1 MRGTDLNPI
10 LILREP
16 LGERTLGPEDFPLSL
31 GGEGATVVLPSAS
44 AVLAWLGL
52 HEGQLFVQPEGDASV
67 LHNGSAIAGSAW
79 LRGGD
84 VLDVGGGR
92 LKLRIEDGRHVL
104 ELVEGGLGN
113 ATAPPSSEAIA
124 TIGAP
129 STGEEEHIEP
139 VVFRR
144 PAAGSASGGF
154 TLPWRKI
161 AVAAGLALL
170 AAIATVI
177 FTAVPVQVEIEP
189 QPDRVAFEGRWA
201 GLRFGTSHLLRPGEY
216 MLLAER
222 EGYAPLRVPVTV
234 GTARDQR
241 LSYRLSPLPGR
252 LEVVLPVPGKVT
264 IDGRPV
270 GPAPGP
276 FELAAGSH
284 TVTVDTERY
293 LDATQEVPV
302 EGLGKLQKLRP
313 ELVPAWAD
321 VSIASEPASAEVLVG
336 GELRGRTPL
345 KMELMAGSHHVELR
359 LAGFKSW
366 VTDVQVQANQPLDL
380 GPVKLGLP
388 DGRLAVHSLPS
399 GANVTVGGAYRGR
412 TPLEID
418 VRPDLAQA
426 IGVQR
431 EGYEPARREVSV
443 APGKR
448 VVAEFTL
455 TPILGEVTVR
465 ATPADAQV
473 YVDGAARGT
482 VGQTLQL
489 PAAAHV
495 LEVRKQGYVTHRV
508 TVTPRPGLPQNL
520 EVTLREAVAGR
531 SQEQPAVATAAS
543 ASAGAAAA
551 SSGASAPADLSPVVR
566 TKAGQEL
573 KLVPAGEFTMGSPRR
588 EAGRRANESQ
598 RAVKLE
604 RRFYLALR
612 EVTNAEFKQFRPTH
626 RSGFVMQ
633 QTLDLDRQPVANVT
647 WQDAAAYCNWLSAQ
661 DGLPA
666 AYSEQ
671 GGRLAPVV
679 PANTGYRLPTEA
691 EWEYAAR
698 SGGGGLRKYPWGDAL
713 PVPPGAGNFADLKAQ
728 PLVPQVLTGYDD
740 GYAAS
745 APVGS
750 FAASPLGFYDL
761 GGNVAEWTNDLY
773 TVQPAS
779 DTVSVDPLA
788 AGAGA
793 VHVIR
798 GSSWMNSGV
807 TELRLA
813 YRDYGDGRRN
823 DLGFRIARYAQ

>member
-1 MRGTDLNPI
+1 
-10 LILREP
+10 
-16 LGERTLGPEDFPLSL
+16 
-31 GGEGATVVLPSAS
+31 VLPA
-44 AVLAWLGL
+44 AGGVLAWLGL
-52 HEGQLFVQPEGDASV
+52 HEGQLFVQPEGNAEV

-79 LRGGD
+79 LRSGD

-92 LKLRIEDGRHVL
+92 LKLRIDEGRRVL
-104 ELVEGGLGN
+104 AMVEGGVGN
-113 ATAPPSSEAIA
+113 ATAPPAAEAIA

-129 STGEEEHIEP
+129 AAGEEERIEP

-144 PAAGSASGGF
+144 TAAGSSSARRV
-154 TLPWRKI
+154 LPWRKL

-170 AAIATVI
+170 AAIAAVI

-189 QPDRVAFEGRWA
+189 GPDRVAFEGSW
-201 GLRFGTSHLLRPGEY
+201 GSLRFGSSHLLRPGKY
-216 MLLAER
+216 LLVAER
-222 EGYAPLRVPVTV
+222 EGYEPLRVPVEI
-234 GTARDQR
+234 GEARDQR
-241 LSYRLSPLPGR
+241 LSYRLAPLPGR
-252 LEVVLPVPGKVT
+252 LEVALPVPGRVT
-264 IDGRPV
+264 IDGRLV
-270 GPAPGP
+270 GEAPGP
-276 FELAAGSH
+276 FELAAGTH

-293 LDATQEVPV
+293 LDATVEVKV
-302 EGLGKLQKLRP
+302 EGMGKRQKLEP
-313 ELVPAWAD
+313 KLVPAWAD
-321 VSIASEPASAEVLVG
+321 VAIASEPAGAEVRIG
-336 GELRGRTPL
+336 GELRGRTPFRT
-345 KMELMAGSHHVELR
+345 ELMAGSHHIELR
-359 LAGFKSW
+359 MTGFKPW
-366 VTDVQVQANQPLDL
+366 VNDVQVQANQPLDI
-380 GPVKLGLP
+380 GPVRLGVP
-388 DGRLAVHSLPS
+388 DGRLVVRSSPS

-418 VRPDLAQA
+418 IRPDLSQA
-426 IGVQR
+426 VDVQR
-431 EGYEPARREVSV
+431 EGYEPASREVNV
-443 APGKR
+443 ASGER
-448 VVAEFTL
+448 VVAEFAL

-489 PAAAHV
+489 PAAAQV
-495 LEVRKQGYVTHRV
+495 IEVRKPGYVTHRA
-508 TVTPRPGLPQNL
+508 TVTPRPGLPQNI
-520 EVTLREAVAGR
+520 EVTLREATGR
-531 SQEQPAVATAAS
+531 ETVATPSTAATATATATAS
-543 ASAGAAAA
+543 AATDSPAG
-551 SSGASAPADLSPVVR
+551 SAPANLSATIR
-566 TKAGQEL
+566 TKAGQDL
-573 KLVPAGEFTMGSPRR
+573 KLLPAGEFTMGSPRR
-588 EAGRRANESQ
+588 EAGRRANEAQ

-612 EVTNAEFKQFRPTH
+612 EVTNAEFQQFRPPH

-666 AYSEQ
+666 AYTEQ
-671 GGRLAPVV
+671 GGRLVPVV

-691 EWEYAAR
+691 EWEFAAR
-698 SGGGGLRKYPWGDAL
+698 SSAGGFLKYPWGDAL

-728 PLVPQVLTGYDD
+728 PLVPQVLPGYDD

-750 FAASPLGFYDL
+750 FTPNAQGFYDL
-761 GGNVAEWTNDLY
+761 GGNVAEWTHDLY

-779 DTVSVDPLA
+779 GTVAVDPSA

-793 VHVIR
+793 VHVVR
-798 GSSWMNSGV
+798 GSSWKQSGV

-813 YRDYGDGRRN
+813 FRDYWDGRRN